1 MRMTLHVVSRNAEP
15 FDLHVDLSSYT
26 IGRSSSA
33 DLVIRDPSISR
44 QHARLFIR
52 NDQLYVED
60 LNSHNGTWLN
70 GSQVSEA
77 QILKLGDEVE
87 LARDLER
94 ETCALR
100 LELRPFEGGHRVT
113 QVGVDTQETVIKSVR
128 ELFESQTG
136 ADLSDLEEADE
147 LRDYAERLRILNEVH
162 HAVGSTKDIQHLL
175 ELILDRV
182 FRFLEPEAAFVFLAD
197 ESGALHLA
205 AQRSASGERTRPVLS
220 ETLVRQIAE
229 DGNALLVH
237 DALHDRR
244 FATATSL
251 HVERIRSLVASPLVD
266 GQGSIGLILLYSRD
280 IFGKFSERD
289 LELLVSLATVA
300 TLRLRNLRLEEQAR
314 GRLQRMVEEK
324 TQELNARKEELETLD
339 TIVRVINMEHSRERV
354 LQSVL
359 EQGSVLFPQAERG
372 LFLLR
377 DPRDGNFHLQARMG
391 YGEELDALTLTPEQV
406 AEAFTTR
413 ELGVDSGMFWA
424 SPQAARSLEAL
435 GAPVPGALLVMTFV
449 LENVLEG
456 FAVFDTGRSQ
466 AFHDGEA
473 QRLARFRDHAAS
485 AVAKACLVHSLRQKT
500 EEIART
506 QNQLLIR
513 EKMASLGHLT
523 AGVSHEINNP
533 NNFIFAGAQNLEVF
547 LREFRQYLITLAG
560 DDLEP
565 NLRQEFDNWFSRLFE
580 QVETIIVGSKR
591 INTIVADLQL
601 VSRFDEAQR
610 KQMDLLQSLSA
621 SVNLMEPSFYYV
633 DFCCD
638 FRGPLII
645 DCFPAELNQVFM
657 NIIVNAC
664 EAMTPRPL
672 VRLPAHHGL
681 LRILAKREGECA
693 LIRFEDNGPG
703 IDPKDLGRIFEAFF
717 TTKPPGSNTGLGLY
731 TCYKIIEK
739 HQGQIDVQSVL
750 GKGTTVTVKL
760 PLDLTQC

>member
-44 QHARLFIR
+44 QHARLFTR
-52 NDQLYVED
+52 NNQLYVED
-60 LNSHNGTWLN
+60 LKSHNGTWLN
-70 GSQVSEA
+70 GTQVSEA
-77 QILKLGDEVE
+77 QLLKFGDEVE

-100 LELRPFEGGHRVT
+100 LELRAFEGGHRVT

-128 ELFESQTG
+128 ELYESQTET
-136 ADLSDLEEADE
+136 DLSDLEEADE

-162 HAVGSTKDIQHLL
+162 HAMGSTKDLQDLL

-182 FRFLEPEAAFVFLAD
+182 FRFLEPEAASVFLAD
-197 ESGALHLA
+197 ESGQLHLA
-205 AQRSASGERTRPVLS
+205 AQRSASGVRARPVLS
-220 ETLVRQIAE
+220 ETLVRQISE

-244 FATATSL
+244 FAASTSL
-251 HVERIRSLVASPLVD
+251 HMERIRSMVASPLLD
-266 GQGSIGLILLYSRD
+266 SEGSIGLIMLYSRD
-280 IFGKFSERD
+280 VYGKFTERD
-289 LELLVSLATVA
+289 LELLVSLASVA

-339 TIVRVINMEHSRERV
+339 TIVRVINMEHSRQRV
-354 LQSVL
+354 LQSIL
-359 EQGSVLFPQAERG
+359 EQGSVLFPQAVRG

-377 DPRDGNFHLQARMG
+377 DSRDGHFHLHARMG
-391 YGEELDALTLTPEQV
+391 FGLELETLVLTSAQV
-406 AEAFTTR
+406 AEQFGVSEPIGEAGLLWALPTAAAFFA
-413 ELGVDSGMFWA
+413 EQGVPLTGS
-424 SPQAARSLEAL
+424 
-435 GAPVPGALLVMTFV
+435 LLVMTFV
-449 LENVLEG
+449 HEDVLEG
-456 FAVFDTGRSQ
+456 LAVFDTGWSQ
-466 AFHDGEA
+466 GYNEGEA

-485 AVAKACLVHSLRQKT
+485 AVAKACLVHSLRQKN

-547 LREFRQYLITLAG
+547 LREFRQYLIALAG
-560 DDLEP
+560 EDLDS
-565 NLRQEFDNWFSRLFE
+565 NLRGEFDSWFSRLFE

-591 INTIVADLQL
+591 INTIVTDLQL
-601 VSRFDEAQR
+601 VSRIDEAQR

-633 DFCCD
+633 DFRCD

-645 DCFPAELNQVFM
+645 DCYPAELNQVFM

-681 LRILAKREGECA
+681 LKVQARREGEQA
-693 LIRFEDNGPG
+693 VIRFEDTGPG
-703 IDPKDLGRIFEAFF
+703 IDPRDMSRIFEAFY
-717 TTKPPGSNTGLGLY
+717 TTKPPGNNTGLGLY
-731 TCYKIIEK
+731 TSYKIIEK
-739 HQGQIDVQSVL
+739 HGGQIDVQSTL

-760 PLDLTQC
+760 PLDLTLC